1 VAKGFSRTHSIN
13 FNETFMLVM
22 KFVSFHTLLSF
33 GVALDFEI
41 HQMGIKYAF
50 LNGDLDKSIYM
61 TQLDGFEVV
70 DHKDFVLKLKNK
82 SMYTN
87 LSKHNGFGMQLR
99 LMDSSFEGMVF
110 TNVN

>member
-1 VAKGFSRTHSIN
+1 MPLPLLPGFLPFDSCTLATPCLGREPKARVAT
-13 FNETFMLVM
+13 
-22 KFVSFHTLLSF
+22 KFVSIHTLLSL

-70 DHKDFVLKLKNK
+70 DHKYLVPCIQ
-82 SMYTN
+82 T
-87 LSKHNGFGMQLR
+87 
-99 LMDSSFEGMVF
+99 
-110 TNVN
+110 

>member
-1 VAKGFSRTHSIN
+1 VAKGFSQTHGID

-22 KFVSFHTLLSF
+22 KFVSIYILLSL

-70 DHKDFVLKLKNK
+70 DHKDFVLKLKK
-82 SMYTN
+82 IHVYK
-87 LSKHNGFGMQLR
+87 LKQA
-99 LMDSSFEGMVF
+99 
-110 TNVN
+110 